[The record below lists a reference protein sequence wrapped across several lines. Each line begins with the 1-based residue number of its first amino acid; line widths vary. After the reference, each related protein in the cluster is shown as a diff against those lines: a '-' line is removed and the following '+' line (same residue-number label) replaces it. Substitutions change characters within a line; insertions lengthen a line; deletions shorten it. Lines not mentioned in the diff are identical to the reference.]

1 MVQEW
6 SEQNAQEEKE
16 KEETTKA
23 SFEEKESKEEDLEE
37 KDSSEQAEEVRNV
50 FETGGIHW
58 LYHFCVVVYMF
69 SLHWF
74 KQKNL
79 NLKIL

>member
-16 KEETTKA
+16 KEETTKT

-37 KDSSEQAEEVRNV
+37 KDSSEQAEEVINI
-50 FETGGIHW
+50 FETGEYIDCIIFVSQCTCFP
-58 LYHFCVVVYMF
+58 YID
-69 SLHWF
+69 SS
-74 KQKNL
+74 KKKL